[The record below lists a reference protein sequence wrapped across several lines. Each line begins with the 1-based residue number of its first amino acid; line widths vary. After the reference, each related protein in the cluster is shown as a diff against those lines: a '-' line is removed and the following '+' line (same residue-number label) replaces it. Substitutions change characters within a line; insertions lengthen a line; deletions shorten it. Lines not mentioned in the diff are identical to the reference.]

1 MATEDAVPV
10 SGRTAPGSL
19 VWLVTGLFFIW
30 GGATSLNDI
39 LIPKLKGLFSLSY
52 AEVMLTQFAFF
63 MAYFIVSVP
72 AGTLV
77 ARIGYVRGL
86 VVGLAV
92 MALGAVMFW
101 PAAGSGTYWSFLIAL
116 FVLAGGITILQVAA
130 NPLIAGL
137 GDPAG
142 ASSRLTF
149 AQAFN
154 SLGTTIAPYIG
165 AQLILGS
172 VASINPATLS
182 AAALPAFQVAESAII
197 ARIYLGIAVVLA
209 VIALIFWTQRKKLR
223 SESPDEVGFRDSLR
237 LLRVPRVRF
246 GVIALFAYVGAE
258 VSIGSVLVNY
268 LEQPG
273 TLALSAQSAG
283 ERLSFYWGGAM
294 VGRFIGSWLL
304 NRIPPGKLLAI
315 FAGIAVALVLISI
328 ASSGGIAGWALI
340 AVGLFNSIMFPTIFS
355 LGLEGLGRKTAE
367 GSGLLCMAIVGG
379 AVVPLI
385 TGSIADATTIATALV
400 VPVACYVLIAA
411 FGLFAA
417 RPVPA

>member
-1 MATEDAVPV
+1 MVADTVPAA
-10 SGRTAPGSL
+10 GRSAPRSL
-19 VWLVTGLFFIW
+19 VWLVIGLFFIW

-39 LIPKLKGLFSLSY
+39 LIPKLKGLFSLTY
-52 AEVMLTQFAFF
+52 TEVMLTQFAFF
-63 MAYFIVSVP
+63 MAYFIFSVP

-92 MALGAVMFW
+92 MALGAVLFW
-101 PAAGSGTYWSFLIAL
+101 PAAGSGVYWSFLAAL

-137 GDPAG
+137 GDPAS

-172 VASINPATLS
+172 AAKIDPTTLS
-182 AAALPAFQVAESAII
+182 AADLPAFRVAESAIV
-197 ARIYLGIAVVLA
+197 AHIYIGIAVVLA
-209 VIALIFWTQRKKLR
+209 VIAVIFWTRRNTLR
-223 SESPDEVGFRDSLR
+223 SESADKIGFGDSLQ
-237 LLRVPRVRF
+237 LLGIPRVRF

-304 NRIPPGKLLAI
+304 NRLAPGKLLAI
-315 FAGIAVALVLISI
+315 FAGIAAALVLVSI
-328 ASSGGIAGWALI
+328 ASSGGIAGWTLI

-355 LGLEGLGRKTAE
+355 LSLEGLGRKTAE
-367 GSGLLCMAIVGG
+367 GSGLLVMAIVGG
-379 AVVPLI
+379 AIVPLI
-385 TGSIADATTIATALV
+385 TGSIADATTIATALI
-400 VPVACYVLIAA
+400 VPVVCYGLILA
-411 FGLFAA
+411 FGLFASRRA
-417 RPVPA
+417 TA

>member
-1 MATEDAVPV
+1 MAYDTTRAP
-10 SGRTAPGSL
+10 SRTAPGSL
-19 VWLVTGLFFIW
+19 VWLVIGLFFIW

-39 LIPKLKGLFSLSY
+39 LIPKLKGLFSLTY

-86 VVGLAV
+86 VVGLAI
-92 MALGAVMFW
+92 MAAGAALFW

-154 SLGTTIAPYIG
+154 SLGTTLAPYFG

-172 VASINPATLS
+172 VAATDPATIP
-182 AAALPAFQVAESAII
+182 AADLPAFRAAESAVV
-197 ARIYLGIAVVLA
+197 AHIYVGIAVVLA
-209 VIALIFWTQRKKLR
+209 VIALIFWTQRKKLK
-223 SESPDEVGFRDSLR
+223 SEVPDEVGFMDSLR
-237 LLRVPRVRF
+237 LLGVPRMRF
-246 GVIALFAYVGAE
+246 GVLALFAYVGAE

-273 TLALSAQSAG
+273 ILALSAQSAG

-304 NRIPPGKLLAI
+304 NRIAPGKLLAT
-315 FAGIAVALVLISI
+315 FAAIAALLVLTSI
-328 ASSGGIAGWALI
+328 ATSGVIAGWSLI
-340 AVGLFNSIMFPTIFS
+340 AVGLFNSIMFPTVFS
-355 LGLEGLGRKTAE
+355 LSLDGLGRKTAE

-385 TGSIADATTIATALV
+385 TGSIADASTIATALF
-400 VPVACYVLIAA
+400 VPVVCYVLIAA

-417 RPVPA
+417 KPAKA